1 MSNLIN
7 ELPVNVNG
15 SDKTNTTLY
24 IGDLLIIKD
33 ILENVTYKI
42 LNTSVTKQQTEV
54 SYHLFSIN

>member
-7 ELPVNVNG
+7 ELPVNGNG